1 LNWTIDLREGDTS
14 YTYTWDEYEFRPTVS
29 DRTGKYL
36 IVFRGVPLDG
46 KPRCLSLSRR
56 RAEWHATGRFAKEP
70 SGG

>member
-1 LNWTIDLREGDTS
+1 LNWTVDLREGDTS
-14 YTYTWDEYEFRPTVS
+14 YTYTWDEYELRPTMS

-56 RAEWHATGRFAKEP
+56 RALEHAARRGVRE
-70 SGG
+70 